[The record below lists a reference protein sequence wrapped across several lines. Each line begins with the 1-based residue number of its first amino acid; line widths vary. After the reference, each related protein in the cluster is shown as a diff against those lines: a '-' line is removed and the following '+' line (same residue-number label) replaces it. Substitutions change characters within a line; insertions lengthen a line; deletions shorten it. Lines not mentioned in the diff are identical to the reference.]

1 MHLIKKNQRIFTHT
15 SSKQWQGIDFLNN
28 LCQFFFFQSVQ
39 IHKIDVLFLEKKNG
53 NLQTTRIDLPTQAAK
68 SSGNYMRPF
77 HSRTCWQWN
86 DVKCESHELI
96 GQPRKTF
103 SPNNKRKLPTAGRR
117 ILLCIDQGDRD
128 DMYDMRGT
136 IESSPLLHP
145 PTHTVNKFYLKTTTD
160 WRSFHFM

>member
-1 MHLIKKNQRIFTHT
+1 MK
-15 SSKQWQGIDFLNN
+15 GIDFLNN
-28 LCQFFFFQSVQ
+28 LCQFFFFQVY
-39 IHKIDVLFLEKKNG
+39 KFTRLMFFFLKKNG

-77 HSRTCWQWN
+77 HSRNCWQWN

-103 SPNNKRKLPTAGRR
+103 SKNNKRKLPTAGRR

-145 PTHTVNKFYLKTTTD
+145 PPTQSINFTWKLPHIVARFTSCNK
-160 WRSFHFM
+160 

>member
-1 MHLIKKNQRIFTHT
+1 M
-15 SSKQWQGIDFLNN
+15 
-28 LCQFFFFQSVQ
+28 FFFF
-39 IHKIDVLFLEKKNG
+39 KKNG

-103 SPNNKRKLPTAGRR
+103 SPNNKRKLPTAGRK

-128 DMYDMRGT
+128 DMYDQGSHFSGLT
-136 IESSPLLHP
+136 KFPDFSSIFSIFP
-145 PTHTVNKFYLKTTTD
+145 VF
-160 WRSFHFM
+160 F